1 MLYHV
6 YQWQSDALA
15 PLRLAAEWSAG
26 MLSGLSRGESPN
38 GPQIQQAPLLWN
50 SIAAACEVFSAAR
63 LTHSRPPFGIQSVRV
78 PGHRDPVPVSEEVVA
93 RLPFGTLLRFKREGV
108 GPQPR
113 VLVVAPMSGHF
124 ATLLRDT
131 VRTMLGDHDVY
142 ITDWHNARD
151 VPLSEGRFGLSE
163 YTDHVIRFL
172 EIMGPGS
179 HVLAICQPCVSTL
192 SAAAVMAEDDNPAQP
207 LTMTLMAGP
216 IDCRINP
223 TEVNRLA
230 VERPIEW
237 FRNNMISSVPAR
249 HQGAYRKVYPGFVQ
263 LMAFMQMNPDR
274 HQTAF
279 KNIYRDL
286 RDGHDERARSTL
298 SFYEEY
304 FAVLDLTAEFYL
316 ETVEQV
322 FQTYDLPRG
331 VLRWHDRTVNP
342 AAVRRTALMTVEGER
357 DDVCSIGQTV
367 AAHDLCSQIPPF
379 RKQHHVQTGVG
390 HYGVFSGSR
399 WQKGIYPRVREMI
412 HAHDQG

>member
-1 MLYHV
+1 MLYQV

-15 PLRLAAEWSAG
+15 PFRVAAEWGAG
-26 MLSGLSRGESPN
+26 MLSGLSGAESPSGPVIQN
-38 GPQIQQAPLLWN
+38 GQVFWN
-50 SIAAACEVFSAAR
+50 SLAAAFEVFSAAQ
-63 LTHSRPPFGIQSVRV
+63 LTHARPPFGIQSVQV
-78 PGHRDPVPVSEEVVA
+78 AGHRDPVPVSEEAVA
-93 RLPFGTLLRFKREGV
+93 RLPFGTLLRFRREGV
-108 GPQPR
+108 EPQPR
-113 VLVVAPMSGHF
+113 VLIVAPMSGHF

-131 VRTMLGDHDVY
+131 ARTMLADHDVY

-151 VPLSEGRFGLSE
+151 VPLSDGRFGLSE

-192 SAAAVMAEDDNPAQP
+192 SAASIMAEDDNPAQP

-223 TEVNRLA
+223 TEVNKLA
-230 VERPIEW
+230 TERPIEW
-237 FRNNMISSVPAR
+237 FRSNMIATVPAR
-249 HQGAYRKVYPGFVQ
+249 HRGGFRKVYPGFVQ
-263 LMAFMQMNPDR
+263 LMAFMQMNMER

-279 KNIYRDL
+279 KTIYRDL
-286 RDGHDERARSTL
+286 RDGNEERARSTL
-298 SFYEEY
+298 DFYAEY

-322 FQTYDLPRG
+322 FQRYDLPRG
-331 VLRWHDRTVNP
+331 ELRWHERTINP
-342 AAVRRTALMTVEGER
+342 AAIRRTALMTVEGER

-367 AAHDLCSQIPPF
+367 AAHDLCPSIPPF

-399 WQKGIYPRVREMI
+399 WQKGIYPRVRELI
-412 HAHDQG
+412 RAHDQG